1 MRLKVLSGTV
11 TKEFTF
17 AGGENLLSFL
27 QEKGYFLSARC
38 GGNGKCGK
46 CKVRVIEGH
55 FNGQKDGYVLSCL
68 AHMHEDAYVEVFETE
83 GGGLTRSF
91 ENKART
97 DGEEGFG
104 VALDIGTTTLAFA
117 LVDLKTGEE
126 KEKYAVLNKQGG
138 YGADVLSRI
147 AAADEGKAE
156 KLQEII
162 LFQTREALEKFSKKV
177 SFGRIKRLTVCGNT
191 TMLHFFLGK
200 DVRGIGQYPFRA
212 QFLDTVYIS
221 GKELGL
227 NAEEVVILPSVAA
240 YFGADAVV
248 GGLAAKICDGV
259 NLLADIGTNGEMLLH
274 VDGKLYATSTA
285 AGPCFEGANIECG
298 TGGVAGAIDSV
309 TELDGEI
316 DYTVIGGGK
325 AEGICGAGLVDAVA
339 LMLKKGIIDETG
351 AFQGEKQKFYISDK
365 VYISQADVRNFQL
378 AKSAVCAGI
387 KVLLSSAN
395 VSFDRLE
402 KLYVAGGLG
411 FYLNLENAVAVGL
424 FPAELSQ
431 KLSVVGNTALAGTKQ
446 CLCSKECVKDAE
458 KIAKEAGY
466 LDLSAS
472 PEFMDEY
479 IENMNFGE

>member
-1 MRLKVLSGTV
+1 MSVVERWV
-11 TKEFTF
+11 
-17 AGGENLLSFL
+17 
-27 QEKGYFLSARC
+27 
-38 GGNGKCGK
+38 
-46 CKVRVIEGH
+46 
-55 FNGQKDGYVLSCL
+55 YVL
-68 AHMHEDAYVEVFETE
+68 Y
-83 GGGLTRSF
+83 
-91 ENKART
+91 
-97 DGEEGFG
+97 
-104 VALDIGTTTLAFA
+104 
-117 LVDLKTGEE
+117 
-126 KEKYAVLNKQGG
+126 
-138 YGADVLSRI
+138 
-147 AAADEGKAE
+147 
-156 KLQEII
+156 I
-162 LFQTREALEKFSKKV
+162 L
-177 SFGRIKRLTVCGNT
+177 
-191 TMLHFFLGK
+191 
-200 DVRGIGQYPFRA
+200 
-212 QFLDTVYIS
+212 
-221 GKELGL
+221 
-227 NAEEVVILPSVAA
+227 
-240 YFGADAVV
+240 
-248 GGLAAKICDGV
+248 
-259 NLLADIGTNGEMLLH
+259 
-274 VDGKLYATSTA
+274 
-285 AGPCFEGANIECG
+285 
-298 TGGVAGAIDSV
+298 
-309 TELDGEI
+309 
-316 DYTVIGGGK
+316 YTVIGGGK